1 MFGAQICVYC
11 IMRRHEF
18 VIIIACKD
26 GLVDK
31 QIPTNLSVF
40 FMKRFLSLLNMKTL
54 TLNGRFK
61 GG

>member
-1 MFGAQICVYC
+1 MFGAQICVYY
-11 IMRRHEF
+11 IMCRHEF

-40 FMKRFLSLLNMKTL
+40 FYEKIFITIEYDNSHTQWRI
-54 TLNGRFK
+54 
-61 GG
+61 